1 MKPIKVDLEIHSI
14 PYLEYNDECYYFLDY
29 KPNSGFDVN
38 SLVFNFK
45 KDLSFKNHP
54 SWHYRNKAIEEFAK
68 MINNSLSNI
77 KKNIFNI
84 IPIPTSKPKTSIDF
98 NNRLIQTMEELLKLD
113 NSYKIIDCFDVK
125 NNLVPSH
132 HNGTRNPN
140 DLKQEILFYPPNFFD
155 KNIVLIDDVLT
166 TGGHFKACK
175 NILLEKLDPNI
186 NIVGLFLAKTEHYYQ

>member
-1 MKPIKVDLEIHSI
+1 MKPIKVDLDIHSI
-14 PYLEYNDECYYFLDY
+14 PYLNSDDACYYFLDY
-29 KPNSGFDVN
+29 KLNSGFEAN

-45 KDLSFKNHP
+45 KDLLFKNHP
-54 SWHYRNKAIEEFAK
+54 SWYYRNEAIKEFAK
-68 MINNSLSNI
+68 MINNAFLNI
-77 KKNIFNI
+77 NKNIFNI
-84 IPIPTSKPKTSIDF
+84 IPMPTSKPKNSTEF

-113 NSYKIIDCFDVK
+113 NSYKIFDCFDVQ
-125 NNLVPSH
+125 NNLVPAH
-132 HNGTRNPN
+132 YNGYRNPN

-186 NIVGLFLAKTEHYYQ
+186 NIVGLFLAKIEHYYQ

>member
-1 MKPIKVDLEIHSI
+1 MKPIKVDLNIDNI
-14 PYLEYNDECYYFLDY
+14 PYLNFDDACYYFLDY

-54 SWHYRNKAIEEFAK
+54 SWYYRNDAIKEFAK
-68 MINNSLSNI
+68 MINNAFLNI
-77 KKNIFNI
+77 NKNIFNI
-84 IPIPTSKPKTSIDF
+84 IPMPTSKPKNSTEF

-113 NSYKIIDCFDVK
+113 SSYKIFDCFDVQ
-125 NNLVPSH
+125 NNLVPAH
-132 HNGTRNPN
+132 HNGCRNPN
-140 DLKQEILFYPPNFFD
+140 DLKQKIQFDPPNSFN

-186 NIVGLFLAKTEHYYQ
+186 NVIGLFLAKTEHYYY

>member
-1 MKPIKVDLEIHSI
+1 MKPIKVDLDIHSI
-14 PYLEYNDECYYFLDY
+14 PYLNSDDACYYFLDY
-29 KPNSGFDVN
+29 KPNSGFEAN

-45 KDLSFKNHP
+45 KDLLFKNHP
-54 SWHYRNKAIEEFAK
+54 SWYYRNEAIKEFAK
-68 MINNSLSNI
+68 MINNMFLNI
-77 KKNIFNI
+77 NKNIFNI
-84 IPIPTSKPKTSIDF
+84 IPMPTSKPKNSTEF
-98 NNRLIQTMEELLKLD
+98 NNRLMQTMEELLKLD
-113 NSYKIIDCFDVK
+113 NSYKIFDCFDVQ
-125 NNLVPSH
+125 NNLVPAH
-132 HNGTRNPN
+132 YNGYRNPN